1 MDKISK
7 KVGIDISKEC
17 FDAFS
22 EENGHHRFSN
32 DDKGFK
38 SLLKT
43 FGRDCHYVMEST
55 GYYHYRLAIFLSKES
70 SMVSVENA
78 LVVKRY
84 IQMRLSKIKT
94 DKADSKL
101 IYEYACS
108 QEAKPWKCPEA
119 FELRCESLLSCLKF
133 YDKQRVALKNKIQG
147 EESMGKPSSSVIKS
161 LKSTLTSIDKQYA
174 RLEAEL
180 HAEIEGI
187 YAEELALLQSI
198 PGIGIK
204 TAVFLCLYTDGMK
217 RFETSGQL
225 CSYAGL
231 TPVIRE
237 SGKSVRGRPRMS
249 KVGDGKLR
257 RQLFMCSFNAILY
270 NKSCREMY
278 RRMKEKG
285 KSGKV
290 ALIAVCS
297 KLLKQAFRILKSGKK
312 YDENHISILT

>member
-1 MDKISK
+1 MGKISK

-22 EENGHHRFSN
+22 EEVGHHQFSN
-32 DDKGFK
+32 DEKGFR

-55 GYYHYRLAIFLSKES
+55 GYYHYRLAIFLSKKEAA
-70 SMVSVENA
+70 VSVENA

-94 DKADSKL
+94 DKADAKL
-101 IYEYACS
+101 IYQYAVS
-108 QEAKPWKCPEA
+108 QEVKPWKCPEP

-133 YDKQRVALKNKIQG
+133 YDKQRVALKNKLQG
-147 EESMGKPSSSVIKS
+147 EESMGKPSASVIKS
-161 LKSTLTSIDKQYA
+161 LRSALAAIDKQYGK
-174 RLEAEL
+174 LENEL
-180 HAEIEGI
+180 QEEIESV
-187 YAEELALLQSI
+187 YAEEMALLQSI

-204 TAVFLCLYTDGMK
+204 TAVFLCLHTDGMK

-237 SGKSVRGRPRMS
+237 SGKSVKGRPRIS

-257 RQLFMCSFNAILY
+257 KQLFMCSFNAILY

-278 RRMKEKG
+278 ARMKEKG

-297 KLLKQAFRILKSGKK
+297 KLLKQAFGILKSGKK
-312 YDENHISILT
+312 YDENHVSILT